1 MVVQL
6 RTSTIELEAKGG
18 ALVPTSTAGR
28 SLLQQIIK
36 RDIIP
41 TELQD
46 IYFPRIVRAGY
57 KLAIINYG
65 EKEN

>member
-6 RTSTIELEAKGG
+6 RTSTIELQSKGG

-28 SLLQQIIK
+28 MLLQQIIK

-46 IYFPRIVRAGY
+46 IYFPRIVKAGY
-57 KLAIINYG
+57 KMAITL
-65 EKEN
+65 

>member
-1 MVVQL
+1 M
-6 RTSTIELEAKGG
+6 IERGG

>member
-6 RTSTIELEAKGG
+6 RTSTIELQAKGG

-28 SLLQQIIK
+28 SLLQQIIH

-46 IYFPRIVRAGY
+46 IYFPRIVKAGY
-57 KLAIINYG
+57 KMAITL
-65 EKEN
+65 

>member
-1 MVVQL
+1 MIVQL
-6 RTSTIELEAKGG
+6 TTSIIELQAKGG

-28 SLLQQIIK
+28 LALLQVIK

-46 IYFPRIVRAGY
+46 IYFPRIVKAGY
-57 KLAIINYG
+57 KMAITL
-65 EKEN
+65 

>member
-6 RTSTIELEAKGG
+6 RTSIIELQAKGG
-18 ALVPTSTAGR
+18 ALVPTSTTGR
-28 SLLQQIIK
+28 WLLQQIIQ

-46 IYFPRIVRAGY
+46 IYFPRIVKAGY
-57 KLAIINYG
+57 KMAISL
-65 EKEN
+65 